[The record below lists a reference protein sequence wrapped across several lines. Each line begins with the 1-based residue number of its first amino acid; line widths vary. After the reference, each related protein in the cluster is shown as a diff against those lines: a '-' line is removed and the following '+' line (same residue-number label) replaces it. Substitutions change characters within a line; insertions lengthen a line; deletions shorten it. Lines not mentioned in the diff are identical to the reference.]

1 MSSLLSKFA
10 LLQFL
15 FMALAGAVVY
25 DLVERAQDDKLH
37 EAFLAHGRSLAGSL
51 SKALDAAPVRSN
63 RTALQSALEAA
74 CSGSNVEWAYV
85 LSPDR
90 KVLAHTFGPEF
101 PGFLRTVETP
111 EGQDWL
117 DLILPGETRPLTVFS
132 EPVSKGAAGTL
143 YAGVSREPL
152 RQAMRRMHIAL
163 LATIGGVVLL
173 ALLVFVLVAQG
184 FLSPIQMLTKAASR
198 LKRGHTDAFR
208 WLPARSNDE
217 LGALTN
223 AFSGLTAELRERT
236 DKLEERVADRTQ
248 ELMRRNAEL
257 AIEIVERKRAER
269 ESLLAK
275 DAAETANRAKS
286 AFLANIS
293 HELRTPMNGILGT
306 TELIQTTG
314 LDRQQSEYFEIIRS
328 SAQSLLVVINDVLD
342 FSKIEAGKFDLDLID
357 FDLSALVHNSLKP
370 LALKAEEN
378 GVDLLCRIDQ
388 AVPDLVHGDPIR
400 VRQILTNLAGN
411 AIKFTSKGEI
421 EISVEVES
429 RGNEFVVLHFSV
441 RDTGIGV
448 ALDQQKA
455 IFEPFRQ
462 ADITMA
468 RKFGGTGL
476 GLSISSR
483 LVHMMGGKI
492 WLESEVGQGSTFHFT
507 VQFDHASTAAATPIE
522 GLEKH
527 FAGLRVLVADDNPTS
542 RMILHEYLTH
552 AGMLAVVRPDAASA
566 FEALVRAGGGPSP
579 FDLVVAECHMPLE
592 DGFALARRIRST
604 AALAS
609 LPILMLSSGVL
620 TEDRNRCLRLGV
632 GVCLPK
638 PVNDRDLHAAVLR
651 VLSQRAPEKTAPQAT
666 QAAPAPAP
674 DSGALHVLLAE
685 DNKVNQ
691 LIGVKLLE
699 KLGHFVSVA
708 GDGQAA
714 FEEVKKKHFDLVLMD
729 LQMPEMDGYAA
740 TKAIRE
746 WEHSSGRH
754 IPIIAMT
761 AHAMN
766 RDKENCFAAG
776 MDAHVAKPVNLTDLE
791 EQIRSVMQRR
801 SGPGAESALAG
812 SV

>member
-1 MSSLLSKFA
+1 MRSLLSKFA

-15 FMALAGAVVY
+15 FMVLVGAVLY
-25 DLVERAQDDKLH
+25 DIEEREQEHKLH
-37 EAFLAHGRSLAGSL
+37 EAFLANGRNLAESLL
-51 SKALDAAPVRSN
+51 KTIEPAAIKSN
-63 RTALQSALEAA
+63 RAPLQAALEEA
-74 CSGSNVEWAYV
+74 CNASKVEWAYV

-101 PGFLRTVETP
+101 PKSLRTVQTP
-111 EGQDWL
+111 DGQDWL
-117 DLILPGETRPLTVFS
+117 DLSLPGETRPLTVFS
-132 EPVSKGAAGTL
+132 EPVSKGATGTV
-143 YAGVSREPL
+143 YVGVDRDPL
-152 RQAMRRMHIAL
+152 LQSIRRMQITL
-163 LATIGGVVLL
+163 LSTVGGLALL
-173 ALLVFVLVAQG
+173 ALLVFVLVARR
-184 FLSPIQMLTKAASR
+184 FLSPIRVLTREASL
-198 LKRGHTDAFR
+198 LKQGQADAFR
-208 WLPARSNDE
+208 WLPAQSNDE
-217 LGALTN
+217 FAVLTN
-223 AFSGLTAELRERT
+223 AFNILAAKLRERT
-236 DKLEERVADRTQ
+236 DTSEELVAERTQ

-306 TELIQTTG
+306 TELIQATG
-314 LDRQQSEYFEIIRS
+314 LDSQQSEYFEIIRN

-357 FDLSALVHNSLKP
+357 FDLSALVHNSVKP
-370 LALKAEEN
+370 LALKAEQS
-378 GVDLLCRIDQ
+378 GVELLCRIDP

-400 VRQILTNLAGN
+400 VRQVLTNLAGN

-421 EISVEVES
+421 EISVGVES
-429 RGNEFVVLHFSV
+429 LGDKFIVLHFSV

-448 ALDQQKA
+448 PLDQREA

-462 ADITMA
+462 ADITMT

-492 WLESEVGQGSTFHFT
+492 WLESEVGKGSTFHFT
-507 VQFDHASTAAATPIE
+507 VRFDHASAAAAAPIE

-527 FAGLRVLVADDNPTS
+527 FTGLRVLVVDDNPTS

-552 AGMLAVVRPDAASA
+552 AGMLAVVRPDAVSA

-579 FDLVVAECHMPLE
+579 FDLVVAECHMRQE
-592 DGFALARRIRST
+592 DGFALTRRIRST
-604 AALAS
+604 PALAS
-609 LPILMLSSGVL
+609 LPIVMLTSGVL

-638 PVNDRDLHAAVLR
+638 PVDERDLHAAVLR

-666 QAAPAPAP
+666 QAAPAP

-708 GDGQAA
+708 GDGRAA
-714 FEEVKKKHFDLVLMD
+714 FDEVKKQHFDLVLMD

-740 TKAIRE
+740 TRAIRE
-746 WEHSSGRH
+746 WESTAGSH

-776 MDAHVAKPVNLTDLE
+776 MDAHVAKPVNLTELE
-791 EQIRSVMQRR
+791 EQIRSVMQGRF
-801 SGPGAESALAG
+801 GPGPA
-812 SV
+812 

>member
-1 MSSLLSKFA
+1 MSTLLSKFA

-15 FMALAGAVVY
+15 FVVLVAAVLY
-25 DLVERAQDDKLH
+25 DLAERDQANKLH
-37 EAFLAHGRSLAGSL
+37 EAFLANGRNLAESVL
-51 SKALDAAPVRSN
+51 KTIEPAAIKSTRAP
-63 RTALQSALEAA
+63 LQAALEEAYSA
-74 CSGSNVEWAYV
+74 SKVEWAYV

-101 PGFLRTVETP
+101 PKSLRSVQTP
-111 EGQDWL
+111 DGQDWL
-117 DLILPGETRPLTVFS
+117 DLSLPGETRPLTVFS
-132 EPVSKGAAGTL
+132 QPVSKGAAGAV
-143 YAGVSREPL
+143 YVGVNREPL
-152 RQAMRRMHIAL
+152 LQSIRRMQITL
-163 LATIGGVVLL
+163 LSTVGGLALL
-173 ALLVFVLVAQG
+173 ALLVFVMVARG
-184 FLSPIQMLTKAASR
+184 FLSPIRVLTREASL
-198 LKRGHTDAFR
+198 LKQGHADAFR
-208 WLPARSNDE
+208 WLPAQSHDE
-217 LGALTN
+217 FAVLTN
-223 AFSGLTAELRERT
+223 AFNILAAKLRERT
-236 DKLEERVADRTQ
+236 DTSEELVAERTQ

-306 TELIQTTG
+306 TELIQATG
-314 LDRQQSEYFEIIRS
+314 LDPQQSEYFDIIRN

-357 FDLSALVHNSLKP
+357 FDLSALVHNSVKP
-370 LALKAEEN
+370 LALKAELG
-378 GVDLLCRIDQ
+378 GVELLCRIDP

-400 VRQILTNLAGN
+400 VRQVLTNLAGN

-421 EISVEVES
+421 EIAVGVES
-429 RGNEFVVLHFSV
+429 LGDEFIVLHFSV
-441 RDTGIGV
+441 RDTGIGI
-448 ALDQQKA
+448 ALDQREA

-462 ADITMA
+462 ADITMT

-492 WLESEVGQGSTFHFT
+492 WLESEVGKGSTFHFT
-507 VQFDHASTAAATPIE
+507 VRFDHAAAAAAVPIE

-527 FAGLRVLVADDNPTS
+527 FTGLRVLVVDDNPTS

-579 FDLVVAECHMPLE
+579 FDLVVAECHMRQE
-592 DGFALARRIRST
+592 DGFALTR
-604 AALAS
+604 
-609 LPILMLSSGVL
+609 
-620 TEDRNRCLRLGV
+620 RLGV

-638 PVNDRDLHAAVLR
+638 PVNERDLHAAVLR
-651 VLSQRAPEKTAPQAT
+651 VLSQRAPEKTAPQPT
-666 QAAPAPAP
+666 QAAHTP

-699 KLGHFVSVA
+699 KLGHFVSVT
-708 GDGQAA
+708 GDGRAA
-714 FEEVKKKHFDLVLMD
+714 FEEVKKRHFDLVLMD

-740 TKAIRE
+740 TQAIRE
-746 WEHSSGRH
+746 WEQSSGHH

-776 MDAHVAKPVNLTDLE
+776 MDAHVAKPVNLTELE

-801 SGPGAESALAG
+801 SGPGAA
-812 SV
+812 

>member
-1 MSSLLSKFA
+1 MRSLLSKFA

-15 FMALAGAVVY
+15 FMALVGAVLY
-25 DLVERAQDDKLH
+25 DVEEREQEHKLH
-37 EAFLAHGRSLAGSL
+37 AAFLANGRSLAESL
-51 SKALDAAPVRSN
+51 LKTIEPAAIKSN
-63 RTALQSALEAA
+63 RAPLQAALEEA
-74 CSGSNVEWAYV
+74 CSASKVEWAYV

-101 PGFLRTVETP
+101 PNSLRTVQTP
-111 EGQDWL
+111 DGQDWL
-117 DLILPGETRPLTVFS
+117 DLSLPGETRPLTVFS
-132 EPVSKGAAGTL
+132 EPVSKGAVGTV
-143 YAGVSREPL
+143 YVGVDRDPL
-152 RQAMRRMHIAL
+152 LQSIRRMQITLLSTVGGLAL
-163 LATIGGVVLL
+163 LT
-173 ALLVFVLVAQG
+173 LLVFVLVARG
-184 FLSPIQMLTKAASR
+184 FLSPIRVLTREASL
-198 LKRGHTDAFR
+198 LKQGHADAFR
-208 WLPARSNDE
+208 WLPAQSNDE
-217 LGALTN
+217 FAVLTN
-223 AFSGLTAELRERT
+223 AFNVLAAKLRERT
-236 DKLEERVADRTQ
+236 DQSEELVAERTQ

-306 TELIQTTG
+306 TELIQATG
-314 LDRQQSEYFEIIRS
+314 LDPQQSEYFEIIRN

-342 FSKIEAGKFDLDLID
+342 FSKIEAGKVDLDLID
-357 FDLSALVHNSLKP
+357 FDLSALVHNSVKP
-370 LALKAEEN
+370 LALKAEQS
-378 GVDLLCRIDQ
+378 GVELLCRIDP

-400 VRQILTNLAGN
+400 VRQVLTNLAGN

-421 EISVEVES
+421 EISVGVES
-429 RGNEFVVLHFSV
+429 LGDKFIVLHFSV

-448 ALDQQKA
+448 PLDQREA

-462 ADITMA
+462 ADITMT

-492 WLESEVGQGSTFHFT
+492 WLESEVGKGSTFHFT
-507 VQFDHASTAAATPIE
+507 VRFDHASAAAAAPIE

-527 FAGLRVLVADDNPTS
+527 FTGLRVLVVDDNPTS

-579 FDLVVAECHMPLE
+579 FDLVVAECHMRQE
-592 DGFALARRIRST
+592 DGFALTRRIRST
-604 AALAS
+604 PALAS
-609 LPILMLSSGVL
+609 LPIVMLTSGVL

-638 PVNDRDLHAAVLR
+638 PVDERDLHAAVLR

-666 QAAPAPAP
+666 PAAPAPAP

-708 GDGQAA
+708 GDGRAA
-714 FEEVKKKHFDLVLMD
+714 FDEVKKQHFDLVLMD

-740 TKAIRE
+740 TRAIRE
-746 WEHSSGRH
+746 WEKTAGSHM
-754 IPIIAMT
+754 PIIAMP

-776 MDAHVAKPVNLTDLE
+776 MDAHVAKPVNLTELE
-791 EQIRSVMQRR
+791 EQIRSVMQGL
-801 SGPGAESALAG
+801 SGPGPT
-812 SV
+812 